1 MINKKN
7 LADMLKYLDFIKK
20 GNSYVKHYS
29 DYSCDMKVDLKD
41 EKLIFPIQIEGR
53 ERNDGFNKP
62 ENFVVFECV
71 DSLLTKGYRP
81 EHIELEKV
89 WSLGHDAK
97 SGRADICVYDENHE
111 KMLFIIE
118 CKTFGK
124 EYSKAFGDTN
134 ADGGQLF
141 SYWQQENATKWL
153 ALYAS
158 EFDGKKVIRNCQVI
172 NCTDDP
178 NIIQLAKKDKS
189 VKLYSNAHTALE
201 KHTVWKETYSGQWL
215 DNLILGSDS
224 VAYKIGVKPLYKKDL
239 KDFTPEDKIVNKFEE
254 ILRHNN
260 VSDKENAFNRLV
272 ALFICKLVDEIQ
284 KTDEDIVDFQY
295 KVGTD
300 TYETLQDRLQ
310 KLHKEGMEKF
320 MKEEIFYVSDDYAEK
335 LVYQYTGQKREKMI
349 EDLKGTL
356 RILKFYTNN
365 DFAFKDVHNEELFY
379 QNGRI
384 LVEVV
389 QLFQNDRIIGSNN
402 LQFLGDLFE
411 KLLNKGFKQN
421 EGQFFTPVPIARFIW
436 NSLPVKEKM
445 LLEDKIII
453 PKIIDYACGAG
464 HFLTE
469 GVEMIKDVLAAVPD
483 TDDVDSNWIEHSIFG
498 IEKDYRLARVSKISL
513 FMHGAGSGNIIFGDG
528 LDNYTDKGIA
538 NAQFDFLVANP
549 PYSVSAFKQH
559 MKLNDN
565 ALKIVDKIS
574 NDGSEIETL
583 FIERIAQLVKPN
595 GIAAVI
601 LPASI
606 LLNETSNSY
615 IAARESLLKNFA
627 INAIVRLAS
636 KTFGE
641 TQTNTI
647 ILFLRKYNE
656 PPKRSDMVQD
666 SVDAIFNVENIED
679 WEDSDIICGYV
690 DKIGISREEYY
701 EFIKEEVE
709 YGNFDKNSYF
719 KMYEKEFAK
728 QSFVKTKVNQKGFKN
743 LSDNEKQMWF
753 TQSFYKWAKEIER
766 EKVYYF
772 GLVYTQTTLVVTA
785 PKDKKKQVKFLGY
798 DWSKRKGQEGIQ
810 PLKNGGCLYS
820 ESDRNAE
827 DKIAYLIKSSY
838 KNEMISVKSLDSYY
852 TYASLHEM
860 FDFDKFNFSKA
871 INTNVN
877 RKIKIESKYIV
888 KRLGAC
894 CEKPSYGASVS
905 AVEGDKDKDYRYIR
919 ITDISEDGFL
929 NNNWMT
935 AETIEEQYVLQNS
948 DFLFARTGAT
958 AGKTYLY
965 KDSAGKAIYAGYL
978 IRFRTNSELL
988 PEYLDIYTRTHYYL
1002 DWVEE
1007 YKKVNERPSL
1017 NANIFSDV
1025 LLPVPPVDV
1034 QQKIVEECKVF
1045 NDEYL
1050 KLYEQQQQNE
1060 QEIRRLFDEAQK
1072 KARHEYRLS
1081 AESDFEIGIGKRV
1094 VQSELDEKGKM
1105 LVYSANIYEPV
1116 GKITREGILKD
1127 YNVPSVLWGID
1138 GDWMVNFIE
1147 AKVPFYPTDHCGYI
1161 RVKNSQINPEYFS
1174 MALEA
1179 EGFKVEF
1186 DRTNR
1191 ASIERI
1197 SALLIE
1203 VPDISIQD
1211 DVVAKCRKYK
1221 DELVMIKE
1229 KKKKVLLKK
1238 ESVFDSY
1245 IK

>member
-7 LADMLKYLDFIKK
+7 LEDVLRLLNFYKK
-20 GNSYVKHYS
+20 GNCYIKHYD
-29 DYSCDMKVDLKD
+29 DYSCDMIVDFKN
-41 EKLIFPIQIEGR
+41 EKLVFPVQIEGR
-53 ERNDGFNKP
+53 ERNDGFDKP

-71 DSLLTKGYRP
+71 DNLLVKGYRP

-89 WSLGHDAK
+89 WPLGHDAK

-111 KMLFIIE
+111 NMLFIIE

-124 EYSKAFGDTN
+124 EYSKAYGDTN

-153 ALYAS
+153 SLYTS
-158 EFDGKKVIRNCQVI
+158 DFDGHKIIRNCQVI
-172 NCTDDP
+172 NCSDDP

-189 VKLYSNAHTALE
+189 VKLYSNAHTAPE
-201 KHTVWKETYSGQWL
+201 KHEVWRETYGGQWL

-224 VAYKIGVKPLYKKDL
+224 VAYKIGIKPLYKKGL

-284 KTDEDIVDFQY
+284 KTDDDIVDFQY
-295 KVGTD
+295 KIGTD

-335 LVYQYTGQKREKMI
+335 LVCQYTGQKREKMI
-349 EDLKGTL
+349 EDLKSTL
-356 RILKFYTNN
+356 HILKFYTNN

-389 QLFQNDRIIGSNN
+389 QLFQGYRIIGSNN

-445 LLEDKIII
+445 ILDGKVVI
-453 PKIIDYACGAG
+453 PKIIDYSCGAG

-469 GVEMIKDVLAAVPD
+469 AVEIIKDVLNSVPD
-483 TDDVDSNWIEHSIFG
+483 IDDIDSNWIEHSIYG

-513 FMHGAGSGNIIFGDG
+513 FMHGAGGGNIIFGDG
-528 LDNYTDKGIA
+528 LDNYTDKGIS
-538 NAQFDFLVANP
+538 NAQFEFLVANP

-565 ALKIVDKIS
+565 ELTIVDKIS

-583 FIERIAQLVKPN
+583 FIERTAQLVKPD
-595 GIAAVI
+595 GVAAVI

-615 IAARESLLKNFA
+615 IAARESLLKNFE
-627 INAIVRLAS
+627 IKSIVRLAS

-647 ILFLRKYNE
+647 ILFLKKYDE
-656 PPKRSDMVQD
+656 PPKRSDMLYD
-666 SVDAIFNVENIED
+666 SVDAIFNVEDIDD
-679 WEDSDIICGYV
+679 WEDSDIICGYI
-690 DKIGISREEYY
+690 DKIGIDREEYY
-701 EFIKEEVE
+701 NFIKEKIE
-709 YGNFDKNSYF
+709 YGDIEKNSYF

-728 QSFVKTKVNQKGFKN
+728 QTFVKNKVKQKGFKN
-743 LSDNEKQMWF
+743 LSDTEKKQWF
-753 TQSFYKWAKEIER
+753 TQSFYKWAKNIER

-772 GLVYTQTTLVVTA
+772 GLVYMQTTLVVTA

-798 DWSKRKGQEGIQ
+798 DWSKRKGQEGIK
-810 PLKNGGCLYS
+810 PLKNGGYLYS
-820 ESDRNAE
+820 ETDRDAS
-827 DKIAYLIKSSY
+827 DKIAHLIKASF
-838 KNEMISVKSLDSYY
+838 KDEMLSVKSLDAYY
-852 TYASLHEM
+852 TYANLHEM

-877 RKIKIESKYIV
+877 RKIKIDSKYTV

-894 CEKPSYGASVS
+894 CEKPTYGASVS
-905 AVEGDKDKDYRYIR
+905 AIEGDKETDYRYIR

-929 NNNWMT
+929 NDNWMT
-935 AETIEEQYVLQNS
+935 AENIEEQYVLHDG

-958 AGKTYLY
+958 
-965 KDSAGKAIYAGYL
+965 AGKAIYAGYL
-978 IRFRTNSELL
+978 IRFRTNDELL

-1034 QQKIVEECKVF
+1034 QQQIVDGCKVF
-1045 NDEYL
+1045 NDEYIEL
-1050 KLYEQQQQNE
+1050 HSQQQQIEMNILQLFNGA
-1060 QEIRRLFDEAQK
+1060 QESAK
-1072 KARHEYRLS
+1072 YEYKL
-1081 AESDFEIGIGKRV
+1081 AIESDFEIGIGKRV
-1094 VQSELDEKGKM
+1094 VQSELDDKGKM
-1105 LVYSANIYEPV
+1105 FVYSANVNEAV
-1116 GKITREGILKD
+1116 GKITRESILD
-1127 YNVPSVLWGID
+1127 NFDMPSVLWGID
-1138 GDWMVNFIE
+1138 GDWMVNFVD
-1147 AKVPFYPTDHCGYI
+1147 AKIPFYPTDHCGYI
-1161 RVKNSQINPEYFS
+1161 RVKNEKINPEYFS
-1174 MALEA
+1174 MVLEK
-1179 EGFKVEF
+1179 EGIMVGF

-1197 SALLIE
+1197 SALVVK
-1203 VPDISIQD
+1203 VPDISIQND
-1211 DVVAKCRKYK
+1211 IVSKCRKYK
-1221 DELVMIKE
+1221 KEMLSIKE
-1229 KKKKVLLKK
+1229 KKRKVLLKK
-1238 ESVFDSY
+1238 ERVFDEL

>member
-7 LADMLKYLDFIKK
+7 LEDVLRFLNFYKK
-20 GNSYVKHYS
+20 GNSYIKHY
-29 DYSCDMKVDLKD
+29 DGYSCDMIVDFKN
-41 EKLIFPIQIEGR
+41 EKLVFPVQIEGR
-53 ERNDGFNKP
+53 ERNDGFDKP

-71 DSLLTKGYRP
+71 DNLLVKGYRP

-89 WSLGHDAK
+89 WPLGHDAK

-111 KMLFIIE
+111 NMLFIIE

-124 EYSKAFGDTN
+124 EYSKAYGDTN

-153 ALYAS
+153 ALYTS
-158 EFDGKKVIRNCQVI
+158 DLDGNKIVRNCQVI
-172 NCTDDP
+172 NCSDDP

-189 VKLYSNAHTALE
+189 VKLYSNAHTASE
-201 KHTVWKETYSGQWL
+201 KHEVWKETYGGQWL

-224 VAYKIGVKPLYKKDL
+224 VAYKIGVKPLYKKGL
-239 KDFTPEDKIVNKFEE
+239 KDFAPEDKIVNKFEE

-284 KTDEDIVDFQY
+284 KTDDDIVDFQY
-295 KVGTD
+295 KIGTD

-320 MKEEIFYVSDDYAEK
+320 MKEEIFYVSDDYDEK
-335 LVYQYTGQKREKMI
+335 LVCQYTGQKREKMI
-349 EDLKGTL
+349 EDLKSTL
-356 RILKFYTNN
+356 HILKFYTNN

-389 QLFQNDRIIGSNN
+389 QLFQGYRIIGSNN

-445 LLEDKIII
+445 ILDGKVMI
-453 PKIIDYACGAG
+453 PKIIDYSCGAG

-469 GVEMIKDVLAAVPD
+469 AVEIIKDVLNSVPD
-483 TDDVDSNWIEHSIFG
+483 IDDIDSNWIEHSIYG

-513 FMHGAGSGNIIFGDG
+513 FMHGAGGGNIIFGDG
-528 LDNYTDKGIA
+528 LDNYTDKGIS
-538 NAQFDFLVANP
+538 NAQFEFLVANP

-565 ALKIVDKIS
+565 ELTIVDKIS

-583 FIERIAQLVKPN
+583 FIERTAQLVKPE
-595 GIAAVI
+595 GVAAVI

-615 IAARESLLKNFA
+615 IAARESLLKNFE
-627 INAIVRLAS
+627 IKSIVRLAS

-647 ILFLRKYNE
+647 ILFLKKYDE
-656 PPKRSDMVQD
+656 PPKRSDMLYD
-666 SVDAIFNVENIED
+666 SVDAIFNVEDIDD
-679 WEDSDIICGYV
+679 WEDSDIICGYI
-690 DKIGISREEYY
+690 DKIGIDREEYY
-701 EFIKEEVE
+701 NFIKEKIE
-709 YGNFDKNSYF
+709 YGDVDKNSYF

-728 QSFVKTKVNQKGFKN
+728 QTFVKNKVKQKGFKN
-743 LSDNEKQMWF
+743 LSDTEKKQWF
-753 TQSFYKWAKEIER
+753 TQSFYKWAKNIER

-772 GLVYTQTTLVVTA
+772 GLVYMQTTLVVTA

-810 PLKNGGCLYS
+810 PLKNGGYLYS
-820 ESDRNAE
+820 ETDRDAA
-827 DKIAYLIKSSY
+827 DKIAHLIKASF
-838 KNEMISVKSLDSYY
+838 KNEMLSVKSLDAYY
-852 TYASLHEM
+852 TYVNLHEM

-877 RKIKIESKYIV
+877 RKIQIDSKYTV

-894 CEKPSYGASVS
+894 CEKPTYGASVS
-905 AVEGDKDKDYRYIR
+905 AIEGDKETDYRYIR

-929 NNNWMT
+929 NDNWMT
-935 AETIEEQYVLQNS
+935 AENIEEQYVLHDG

-965 KDSAGKAIYAGYL
+965 KDSDGKAIYAGYL
-978 IRFRTNSELL
+978 IRFRTNDELL

-1034 QQKIVEECKVF
+1034 QQQIVDGCKVF
-1045 NDEYL
+1045 NDEYIEL
-1050 KLYEQQQQNE
+1050 HSQQQQIEMNIFQLFNGA
-1060 QEIRRLFDEAQK
+1060 QEGAQY
-1072 KARHEYRLS
+1072 EYKL
-1081 AESDFEIGIGKRV
+1081 AIDSDFEIGIGKRV
-1094 VQSELDEKGKM
+1094 VQSELDDKGKM
-1105 LVYSANIYEPV
+1105 FVYSANVNEPV
-1116 GKITREGILKD
+1116 GKITRESILD
-1127 YNVPSVLWGID
+1127 NFDVPSVLWGID
-1138 GDWMVNFIE
+1138 GDWMVNFVD
-1147 AKVPFYPTDHCGYI
+1147 AKIPFYPTDHCGYI
-1161 RVKNSQINPEYFS
+1161 RVKNDKINPEYFS
-1174 MALEA
+1174 MVLEK
-1179 EGFKVEF
+1179 EGIMVGF

-1197 SALLIE
+1197 SALVVK
-1203 VPDISIQD
+1203 VPDISIQND
-1211 DVVAKCRKYK
+1211 IVSKCRKYK
-1221 DELVMIKE
+1221 KEMSSIKE
-1229 KKKKVLLKK
+1229 KKMKVLLKK
-1238 ESVFDSY
+1238 ERVFDEL

>member
-1 MINKKN
+1 
-7 LADMLKYLDFIKK
+7 
-20 GNSYVKHYS
+20 
-29 DYSCDMKVDLKD
+29 
-41 EKLIFPIQIEGR
+41 
-53 ERNDGFNKP
+53 
-62 ENFVVFECV
+62 
-71 DSLLTKGYRP
+71 
-81 EHIELEKV
+81 
-89 WSLGHDAK
+89 
-97 SGRADICVYDENHE
+97 
-111 KMLFIIE
+111 MLF
-118 CKTFGK
+118 
-124 EYSKAFGDTN
+124 
-134 ADGGQLF
+134 DG
-141 SYWQQENATKWL
+141 
-153 ALYAS
+153 
-158 EFDGKKVIRNCQVI
+158 
-172 NCTDDP
+172 
-178 NIIQLAKKDKS
+178 
-189 VKLYSNAHTALE
+189 
-201 KHTVWKETYSGQWL
+201 
-215 DNLILGSDS
+215 
-224 VAYKIGVKPLYKKDL
+224 
-239 KDFTPEDKIVNKFEE
+239 
-254 ILRHNN
+254 
-260 VSDKENAFNRLV
+260 
-272 ALFICKLVDEIQ
+272 
-284 KTDEDIVDFQY
+284 
-295 KVGTD
+295 
-300 TYETLQDRLQ
+300 
-310 KLHKEGMEKF
+310 
-320 MKEEIFYVSDDYAEK
+320 
-335 LVYQYTGQKREKMI
+335 
-349 EDLKGTL
+349 
-356 RILKFYTNN
+356 
-365 DFAFKDVHNEELFY
+365 
-379 QNGRI
+379 
-384 LVEVV
+384 
-389 QLFQNDRIIGSNN
+389 
-402 LQFLGDLFE
+402 
-411 KLLNKGFKQN
+411 
-421 EGQFFTPVPIARFIW
+421 
-436 NSLPVKEKM
+436 
-445 LLEDKIII
+445 KIII

-469 GVEMIKDVLAAVPD
+469 GVEIIKDVLATVPD
-483 TDDVDSNWIEHSIFG
+483 TDDVDPNWIEHSIFG

-528 LDNYTDKGIA
+528 LDNYTDKGIS
-538 NAQFDFLVANP
+538 NALFDFLVANP

-559 MKLNDN
+559 MKLSDN
-565 ALKIVDKIS
+565 ELDIVDKIS

-595 GIAAVI
+595 GVAAVI

-615 IAARESLLKNFA
+615 IAARESLLKNFE
-627 INAIVRLAS
+627 IKTIVRLAS

-656 PPKRSDMVQD
+656 PPKRSDMLKD
-666 SVDAIFNVENIED
+666 SVDAIFNIDNIED
-679 WEDSDIICGYV
+679 WEDSDIICGYI

-719 KMYEKEFAK
+719 KMYEKEFVK
-728 QSFVKTKVNQKGFKN
+728 QSFVKTKVNQKGFIN
-743 LSDNEKQMWF
+743 LSDDEKQVWF

-810 PLKNGGCLYS
+810 LLKNGGCLYS
-820 ESDRNAE
+820 ELDRNAE

-838 KNEMISVKSLDSYY
+838 KNAMISVKSLDPYY

-877 RKIKIESKYIV
+877 RKIRIESKYIV
-888 KRLGAC
+888 KRLGTC

-935 AETIEEQYVLQNS
+935 AETIEEQYVLQNG

-965 KDSAGKAIYAGYL
+965 KDSDGKAIYAGYL

-1002 DWVEE
+1002 NWVEE

-1034 QQKIVEECKVF
+1034 QQKIVEGCRTF
-1045 NDEYL
+1045 DSEYL
-1050 KLYEQQQQNE
+1050 KLYKQQQQNE
-1060 QEIRRLFDEAQK
+1060 QEIRQLFDEAQK
-1072 KARHEYRLS
+1072 KAGYEYRLS
-1081 AESDFEIGIGKRV
+1081 TESDFEIGIGKRV
-1094 VQSELDEKGKM
+1094 VQSELEEKGKM
-1105 LVYSANIYEPV
+1105 LVYSANVYEPV
-1116 GKITREGILKD
+1116 GKITREGILKH

-1147 AKVPFYPTDHCGYI
+1147 AKIPFYPTDHCGYI

-1174 MALEA
+1174 MVLEA
-1179 EGFKVEF
+1179 EGLKVEF

-1197 SALLIE
+1197 SALLIK

-1211 DVVAKCRKYK
+1211 DVVAKCRKCK
-1221 DELVMIKE
+1221 AELVMIKE
-1229 KKKKVLLKK
+1229 KKKEVLLNK

-1245 IK
+1245 IIC